1 MEDLYT
7 EKVQELLYRSLEEAK
22 SNNHYQVDICHLLK
36 SFFSDNNSMLC
47 NVFTKLGI
55 SINRVS
61 SKVNEYIKSVRSD
74 NSNNE
79 PNSLLKEFPAGVG
92 EYFLPAL
99 GAIFNI
105 LLFAIALLVLSYK
118 FGMYFIGN
126 IGVSSETLLK
136 AFESVATLKLFISSL
151 TAEQLIRIN
160 NWNFLVMTTM
170 ATICFLVI
178 LYLPTLFYKEK
189 NPFKSFFF
197 SFKSLFSKKFFKT
210 LGLYLL
216 IYFVNLA
223 ISILSAIFTGNIF
236 MHFLVTLLNFYYIT
250 LACVGVFYYYFK
262 NFVES
267 NLGQNI
273 DIEV

>member
-1 MEDLYT
+1 MKNVFKLTNKYLILLT
-7 EKVQELLYRSLEEAK
+7 PLLLYSL
-22 SNNHYQVDICHLLK
+22 
-36 SFFSDNNSMLC
+36 
-47 NVFTKLGI
+47 
-55 SINRVS
+55 VS
-61 SKVNEYIKSVRSD
+61 SVYMTASAIGGKLASIILATVIFFLMTGAFISGWFYMIKLAVQD

-189 NPFKSFFF
+189 NPFKSFLL